1 MLRTVTSTTI
11 LLRQEAKTYQLYIT
25 HTLIALLGGVKWT
38 ATKTIFGVDTMSC
51 DALQHVASTTEEE
64 VTMF

>member
-11 LLRQEAKTYQLYIT
+11 LLRQEAKTSVIHHTYINSST
-25 HTLIALLGGVKWT
+25 RGLKWT